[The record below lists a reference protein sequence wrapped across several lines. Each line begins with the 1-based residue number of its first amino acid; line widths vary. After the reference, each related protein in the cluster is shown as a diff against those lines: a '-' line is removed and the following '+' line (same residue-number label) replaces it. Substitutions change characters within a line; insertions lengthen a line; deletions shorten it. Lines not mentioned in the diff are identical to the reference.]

1 MKRLMLVAGW
11 LLGSGSM
18 VFAQSA
24 PLQPGGI
31 KLGYEV
37 FHHWCVDCHGVG
49 DGAGTRALNR
59 QYHGAISGP
68 LEERTDLSP
77 ALVRLAVRRGIEF
90 MPFFRKT
97 EITDRQLAALCA
109 YLSGES
115 TLRQSAVAQEQ
126 AQWNAV
132 LAYRRPSHRASREQR

>member
-115 TLRQSAVAQEQ
+115 TLRERAVAQEQ